1 MAEKANGKT
10 ACVIGG
16 GYSGLV
22 GAIRLAEAGYAVTI
36 LEHGRTLGG
45 LAGDFSIE
53 GAPMEKAYHH
63 LFRTDRDIIALANE
77 LGVGDKLEWHRGQT
91 ALFYKGVM
99 YPFNGPLDLL
109 KFSPLKLVNRI
120 RAGVVALYLQLD
132 KKWEPFKKVTA
143 YEWMRKAAGEQV
155 TEVIWEPLLRGKFD
169 KYFDK
174 VAMAW
179 LWARIHVRGNSKER
193 FELTEKLGYFK
204 GGFEVFTQALVKRA
218 TELGVEIRTES
229 GIEKID
235 SDGRKVTLT
244 TNAGSEEQYDYCMA
258 TIPSG
263 AFSRLIEG
271 APGASPEYLA
281 KLRSIDYLGARLMV
295 FSSDQD
301 LSPYYWH
308 NINDVDLPF
317 LVFINHTKL
326 MGKAPYGGKN
336 VYYIATYVGM
346 DHELFTCSDEELE
359 RVWFDGLRSVF
370 HEFNPS
376 AIREKHF
383 FRFGNAQHIVDTD
396 YESKIP
402 AHRTPV
408 PNVYLCNFSQIFPED
423 RGTNY
428 AVRDGDAVAK
438 QLIADARG

>member
-1 MAEKANGKT
+1 MVQKPNGKT
-10 ACVIGG
+10 AAVIGG

-22 GAIRLAEAGYAVTI
+22 GAIRLAEAGYAVTV
-36 LEHGRTLGG
+36 LEHGPTVGG
-45 LAGDFSIE
+45 LAGDFHIE

-63 LFRTDRDIIALANE
+63 LFRTDRDIIALAKE
-77 LGVGDKLEWHRGQT
+77 LGVGHKLEWHTGKT
-91 ALFYKGVM
+91 ALFYNGVVHS
-99 YPFNGPLDLL
+99 FNGPLDLIR
-109 KFSPLKLVNRI
+109 FTPLSFGNRV
-120 RAGVVALYLQLD
+120 RTGLVALYLQLN
-132 KKWEPFKKVTA
+132 KKWDRYRTVTA
-143 YEWMRKAAGEQV
+143 YEWMRKAVGQQA
-155 TEVIWEPLLRGKFD
+155 TAVIWEPLLRGKFD
-169 KYFDK
+169 KHFDK

-179 LWARIHVRGNSKER
+179 LWARIHVRGNSKEKG
-193 FELTEKLGYFK
+193 ELTEKLGYFA
-204 GGFEVFTQALVKRA
+204 GGFETFTNALVKRA
-218 TELGVEIRTES
+218 EELGVTIRTRS
-229 GIEKID
+229 GIEKLD

-244 TNAGSEEQYDYCMA
+244 VAGGSVEQFDSCMA

-263 AFSRLIEG
+263 AFARLIEG
-271 APGASPEYLA
+271 AAGASPEYLA

-301 LSPYYWH
+301 ISPYYWH

-326 MGKAPYGGKN
+326 MGTAPYGGKN

-359 RVWFDGLRSVF
+359 KVWFAGLRRVF
-370 HEFNPS
+370 PGF
-376 AIREKHF
+376 AAGAVREKHF
-383 FRFGNAQHIVDTD
+383 FRFGNAQHIVTTD
-396 YESKIP
+396 YASKIP

-428 AVRDGDAVAK
+428 AVRDGEAVAR
-438 QLIADARG
+438 QLIADAAG